1 MQVVV
6 VGAGILGAS
15 TAYHLAR
22 EGCDV
27 TLVDR
32 ADEGRATAAGAGIVC
47 PWGSPI
53 EDAASYAL
61 LAGGAR
67 YYPRLVAMLAEDG
80 EGDLGYAQVGGL
92 YVPADPGELD
102 SVERRARARAVDA
115 PEAGRIER
123 LSSADARALF
133 PPLRPDQPALFVSGG
148 ARVDGRRLAA
158 ALQRG
163 AAKRRVRLVSGSAE
177 LVVRGNRASGVR
189 VDGALI
195 EADSVVVAAGA
206 WAPQLLEP
214 VGVQLAVA
222 PQRGQIVHLRLPGTN
237 TACWPVLLP
246 LSSYYLLAF
255 EDSRVVVGATRET
268 DSGFDYRL
276 TAAGVAEVLN
286 AGLAVAPGLASWTV
300 HEIRIGFRPIA
311 HDNRPQLGPVAG
323 LDNLLVGNGL
333 GPSGLTMG
341 PYSGALLA
349 NATLGKPTELALE
362 PFAVLKRAGETRHAQ
377 VNGAPG

>member
-1 MQVVV
+1 MKVVV

-27 TLVDR
+27 TLIDR

-80 EGDLGYAQVGGL
+80 EGDIGYAQVGGL
-92 YVPADPGELD
+92 YVPADPSELD
-102 SVERRARARAVDA
+102 SVERRARARSATA

-123 LSSADARALF
+123 LSSTDARALF

-158 ALQRG
+158 ALQRA
-163 AAKRRVRLVSGSAE
+163 AAKRRARLVSGSAE
-177 LVVRGNRASGVR
+177 LILRGNRASGVR
-189 VDGALI
+189 VDGELI
-195 EADSVVVAAGA
+195 EGDAVVVAAGA
-206 WAPQLLEP
+206 WSPRILDPA
-214 VGVQLAVA
+214 GIRLAVA
-222 PQRGQIVHLRLPGTN
+222 PQRGQIVHLRLPGTD
-237 TACWPVLLP
+237 TARWPVLLP

-286 AGLAVAPGLASWTV
+286 AGLAVAPGLATWTV

-311 HDNRPQLGPVAG
+311 HGNRPKLGPVSG
-323 LDNLLVGNGL
+323 VRNLLVGNGL

-349 NATLGKPTELALE
+349 SATLGKATELALG
-362 PFAVLKRAGETRHAQ
+362 PFAILK
-377 VNGAPG
+377 